1 MLPTGSKKYKK
12 PVLDL
17 PWTPLQV
24 MLGIAGLVGTG
35 FMVGLL
41 IYYWPDLPAVI
52 PTHFGASGLPDG
64 WGSKQTMLFVAGV
77 GAVLY
82 LVMFVLSRYP
92 HLYNYPWAITE
103 SNAEIQYS
111 MASTF
116 MVVLANVIIWMF
128 TYIVWQT
135 IQTALGQS
143 EGMGSWFLPVVLFMT
158 FGPMAV
164 WLIASSRAR
173 DVSSRK

>member
-1 MLPTGSKKYKK
+1 MPPTGPRKYSK

-24 MLGIAGLVGTG
+24 ILGIAGLVCTG
-35 FMVGLL
+35 SMIGIL
-41 IYYWPDLPAVI
+41 IYYWPQLPEVI

-64 WGSKQTMLFVAGV
+64 WGSKVSLIYLAGGGV
-77 GAVLY
+77 VLY
-82 LVMFVLSRYP
+82 LLMFILSRYP
-92 HLYNYPWAITE
+92 HLYNYVCAITE
-103 SNAEIQYS
+103 SNAEVQYR

-128 TYIVWQT
+128 TFMVWQT

-143 EGMGSWFLPVVLFMT
+143 KGMGSWFLPVFIFLT
-158 FGPMAV
+158 FGPV
-164 WLIASSRAR
+164 VVYLIASLRAR
-173 DVSSRK
+173 DASSRK